1 MRLHS
6 LQNRL
11 DFYRIFINYY
21 ARNKLQRT
29 RRFWIYVNTIHQ
41 WSRIQHVTYEQ
52 RPFVIFSLYE
62 TLDLVFSIYIFQ
74 QLSFYIHY
82 FNSLLYCISINSS
95 TLFSQVFRSKDYQ
108 PLMWVFNQL
117 FTKVHAT
124 KPQASRNE
132 SAEIFVV
139 CQVIFFG

>member
-11 DFYRIFINYY
+11 DFYRIWTIMQL
-21 ARNKLQRT
+21 RNKLQRT

-62 TLDLVFSIYIFQ
+62 TLDLVLSIYRYIFQ
-74 QLSFYIHY
+74 QLSFYVI
-82 FNSLLYCISINSS
+82 LTLYCTVYQLTQVSFFPRCFVPKTTSHSCGSS
-95 TLFSQVFRSKDYQ
+95 TNCLLKFMPPSHRLPVTSQLKYLSSVR
-108 PLMWVFNQL
+108 
-117 FTKVHAT
+117 
-124 KPQASRNE
+124 
-132 SAEIFVV
+132 
-139 CQVIFFG
+139 